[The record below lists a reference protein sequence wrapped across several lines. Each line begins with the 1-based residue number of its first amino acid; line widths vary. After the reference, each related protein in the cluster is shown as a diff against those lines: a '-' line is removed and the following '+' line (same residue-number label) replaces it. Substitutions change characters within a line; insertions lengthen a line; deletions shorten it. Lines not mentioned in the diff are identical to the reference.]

1 MADFGRSV
9 NLIST
14 REVRICPPNDIGTPG
29 FSDLPTALRC
39 DKFVTGTYL
48 QSNEFSLF
56 LQIDVSQFL
65 TPSFHPTFLGVLRI
79 LSEQDTEVKQQRAF
93 KRFVRDYGT
102 HYLSS
107 AFLGKNTRLKTLSV
121 QYAALMSLVSHK
133 KSYLVCVESTN
144 LRTQPIPIFFQS
156 TKLRQ
161 PKQVLE
167 NK

>member
-1 MADFGRSV
+1 MRRNYTSIF
-9 NLIST
+9 N
-14 REVRICPPNDIGTPG
+14 
-29 FSDLPTALRC
+29 RC
-39 DKFVTGTYL
+39 NNIVIGTYL
-48 QSNEFSLF
+48 SKYNIMNFLSF

-121 QYAALMSLVSHK
+121 
-133 KSYLVCVESTN
+133 
-144 LRTQPIPIFFQS
+144 P
-156 TKLRQ
+156 
-161 PKQVLE
+161 
-167 NK
+167 

>member
-1 MADFGRSV
+1 MK
-9 NLIST
+9 ISNMK
-14 REVRICPPNDIGTPG
+14 ICIFKPIY
-29 FSDLPTALRC
+29 R
-39 DKFVTGTYL
+39 
-48 QSNEFSLF
+48 F

-121 QYAALMSLVSHK
+121 KYAALMSLVSHK

-144 LRTQPIPIFFQS
+144 LRICTQPIPIFFSNYKTETVKTGQ
-156 TKLRQ
+156 R
-161 PKQVLE
+161 QVLE
-167 NK
+167 NR